1 MAGQILFTYIPGVG
15 RVPAIGCT
23 TAPFT
28 LGNIAIVDAVNG
40 NNGTASVGGTPFKTI
55 PAALSAVSSGQGIWI
70 LPGTYTLTSGLVVP
84 NGVSITGHSLQT
96 TVITAN
102 VVPAAGS
109 TTVLLTMGD
118 SCRVENLTLNL
129 TASSGSQ
136 ILGATLVGV
145 LFPQGASTGTSQTAK
160 LRTCVVTVNNTGM
173 TDRTST
179 TNVYGVQ
186 FSGTGALS
194 SSTFSFNSI
203 KASTINVIGNGAGK
217 IRGILISNS
226 NQASTRDVNVYVAA
240 PSNLASTG
248 TYVGV
253 ETNDT
258 IGPGIGSI
266 QLRSTTV
273 GTVFPAAGSS
283 YTASDILQTLPSTI
297 IYPTYLA
304 TAGIQI
310 GPGVDLVTKNA
321 GGLGFSSF
329 VYPTIVYYGLK
340 GTITNAGAGYCWPGT
355 QAISAGT
362 FPDPGLPAAYYD
374 MQQPAILCGMSASL
388 NNIPSGT
395 GTSVTAT
402 VYYTPTVTTAS
413 TAALYTGAIS
423 GTTLT
428 VSGVTYGSVAV
439 GQSVLGYGVT
449 INTYIVSGSGS
460 TWTVYPSQTISSTSI
475 TGGSPVA
482 SFTGSFSSTTLTVT
496 SAVPA
501 TLAIGQYI
509 NGTGI
514 AAGTYITAG
523 SGTTWTLSATTV
535 GSGLALTT
543 IGPIPAGNSA
553 TGNYFSITFGSND
566 ISKKFYNASQR
577 LNNGDRVHLYI
588 SYAAGS
594 GNLAHDLTTQLDF
607 F

>member
-102 VVPAAGS
+102 VVPTAGS

-194 SSTFSFNSI
+194 PSTFSFNSI

-283 YTASDILQTLPSTI
+283 YTASDILQTLPSAITS
-297 IYPTYLA
+297 PTYLA
-304 TAGIQI
+304 TPGIQI

-340 GTITNAGAGYCWPGT
+340 GTISNAGPGYCWPGT
-355 QAISAGT
+355 QAVSAGT

-402 VYYTPTVTTAS
+402 VYYTPTVT
-413 TAALYTGAIS
+413 AALYTGAIS

-428 VSGVTYGSVAV
+428 ISVVTYGSVAV
-439 GQSVLGYGVT
+439 GQSVLGYGVI
-449 INTYIVSGSGS
+449 INTYIVSGSGN

-482 SFTGSFSSTTLTVT
+482 SFTGSLSSTTLTVT

-523 SGTTWTLSATTV
+523 SGTTWTLSATQTTA
-535 GSGLALTT
+535 SGLALTT

-566 ISKKFYNASQR
+566 TSKKFYNASQR
-577 LNNGDRVHLYI
+577 LNIGDRVHLYI
-588 SYAAGS
+588 SYAGS
-594 GNLAHDLTTQLDF
+594 GNLAHDLTTQLDLF
-607 F
+607 